1 VGLGMTR
8 NSPDHVAAKRTD
20 PLSDLHLISYRFGL
34 FNPAD
39 RRVVQKLLT
48 SELGTLDVDK
58 VADPTLSKFRKEGSL
73 ELRVHLTRV
82 YLRAANKRK
91 GLGASKY
98 QIEKVE
104 SALDLLERVFK
115 SLNSLP
121 HTTLMDALDISVE
134 NDSKRTAVKGQNE
147 RYGLTEAADEVNG
160 LVAKSIIKLRHA
172 LAQEQ
177 DSAAKSEISGRR
189 PERLRTLVEE
199 LHAWWLREVSPKLEF
214 RIDASRSRRRVG
226 LGQRKKQVKKVGAPF
241 LDLAVA
247 LFSRLDKFKESE
259 VQAAVNNVMSERRRR
274 SNPP

>member
-1 VGLGMTR
+1 MGLGMTR
-8 NSPDHVAAKRTD
+8 NSPDHVAAKRTE
-20 PLSDLHLISYRFGL
+20 PLRDLLLISHRFDL
-34 FNPAD
+34 FNPTD
-39 RRVVQKLLT
+39 ERVVQKLLT
-48 SELGTLDVDK
+48 SEPGTLDVDR
-58 VADPTLSKFRKEGSL
+58 VVHPTLSKFRKKGSL

-91 GLGASKY
+91 ELGASKY

-104 SALDLLERVFK
+104 SVLESLERAFK

-134 NDSKRTAVKGQNE
+134 YDSKRTAVKGQKE
-147 RYGLTEAADEVNG
+147 TYGLTAAADEVNG
-160 LVAKSIIKLRHA
+160 LVAKSITKLRHA

-199 LHAWWLREVSPKLEF
+199 LHAWWSREVSSKLGF
-214 RIDASRSRRRVG
+214 RIDARSRKVG
-226 LGQRKKQVKKVGAPF
+226 IGQRKKRIKNVESSF

-247 LFSRLDKFKESE
+247 LFSRLDRFKESE
-259 VQAAVNNVMSERRRR
+259 VEAALNNVMSNRKR
-274 SNPP
+274 P

>member
-20 PLSDLHLISYRFGL
+20 PLSDLQLISHRFGL

-48 SELGTLDVDK
+48 SESGTLDVDK
-58 VADPTLSKFRKEGSL
+58 VADPTLSKLRKKGSL

>member
-1 VGLGMTR
+1 
-8 NSPDHVAAKRTD
+8 
-20 PLSDLHLISYRFGL
+20 
-34 FNPAD
+34 
-39 RRVVQKLLT
+39 
-48 SELGTLDVDK
+48 
-58 VADPTLSKFRKEGSL
+58 LSKFRKMGSL

-104 SALDLLERVFK
+104 SALGLLERAFE

-259 VQAAVNNVMSERRRR
+259 VQAAVNNVMSERKRR